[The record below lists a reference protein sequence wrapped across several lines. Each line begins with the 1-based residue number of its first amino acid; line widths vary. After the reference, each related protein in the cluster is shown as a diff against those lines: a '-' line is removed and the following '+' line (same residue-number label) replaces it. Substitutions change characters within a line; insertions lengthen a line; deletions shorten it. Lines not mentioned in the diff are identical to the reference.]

1 MGAKFRWSN
10 APNYLI
16 CERGMF
22 WHSAALFLAS
32 MTMPARALKRGPTY
46 DAPDGIAHTLKLLPT
61 ARI

>member
-1 MGAKFRWSN
+1 
-10 APNYLI
+10 
-16 CERGMF
+16 MF

-32 MTMPARALKRGPTY
+32 MTMPARALKRNPTY